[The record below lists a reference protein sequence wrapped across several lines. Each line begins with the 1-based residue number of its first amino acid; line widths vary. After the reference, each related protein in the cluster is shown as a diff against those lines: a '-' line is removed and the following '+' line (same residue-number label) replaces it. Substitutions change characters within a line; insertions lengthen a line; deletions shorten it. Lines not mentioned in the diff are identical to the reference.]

1 VRGEGGYFIKMQD
14 YAITNQFIISDHGV
28 VNDIDP
34 KDKIFTKLNK
44 QEDQRRYILSL
55 AEAIDKLS
63 SGIYKDNPEAVFEMQ
78 RIADRLKLI
87 AKKYKI
93 KVSMRE
99 QYKRNSKL
107 NV

>member
-1 VRGEGGYFIKMQD
+1 MQD

-55 AEAIDKLS
+55 AEAI
-63 SGIYKDNPEAVFEMQ
+63 G
-78 RIADRLKLI
+78 
-87 AKKYKI
+87 
-93 KVSMRE
+93 
-99 QYKRNSKL
+99 
-107 NV
+107 